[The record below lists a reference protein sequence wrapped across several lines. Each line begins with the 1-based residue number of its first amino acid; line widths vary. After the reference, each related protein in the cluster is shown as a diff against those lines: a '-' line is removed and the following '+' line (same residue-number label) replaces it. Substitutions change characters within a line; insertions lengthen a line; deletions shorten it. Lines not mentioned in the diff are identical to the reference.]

1 MTLDELGARL
11 KELENTHTLARVEL
25 EHLVAH
31 TERVEELEQDR
42 DVLLESYAEMVPH
55 ALDNLSGEER
65 KRVFRMLR
73 LEVAPVSED
82 LEVSGAL
89 CTTELLST
97 AT

>member
-1 MTLDELGARL
+1 
-11 KELENTHTLARVEL
+11 
-25 EHLVAH
+25 
-31 TERVEELEQDR
+31 
-42 DVLLESYAEMVPH
+42 VPD

-65 KRVFRMLR
+65 NRVYIMLR

-89 CTTELLST
+89 CTIELLST

>member
-1 MTLDELGARL
+1 
-11 KELENTHTLARVEL
+11 
-25 EHLVAH
+25 
-31 TERVEELEQDR
+31 
-42 DVLLESYAEMVPH
+42 VPD

-89 CTTELLST
+89 CTTELFST